1 VESKKV
7 CKITRYV
14 SCPCLMYFTFFILLF
29 LVHIYF
35 VNYNHTFILHFTFS
49 LKKSK
54 SKEEGRTLPRCVAL
68 FFMVKVIKNK

>member
-1 VESKKV
+1 
-7 CKITRYV
+7 
-14 SCPCLMYFTFFILLF
+14 MYFTFFKLHF

-54 SKEEGRTLPRCVAL
+54 SKEEGGTVSHCVAL
-68 FFMVKVIKNK
+68 FLIFKVIKRRLQGTER